1 MSAKSTKYNWLSS
14 AENISVLVENDAL
27 TSPAIIESSA

>member
-14 AENISVLVENDAL
+14 AENISVLVENDAFDI
-27 TSPAIIESSA
+27 TGHH